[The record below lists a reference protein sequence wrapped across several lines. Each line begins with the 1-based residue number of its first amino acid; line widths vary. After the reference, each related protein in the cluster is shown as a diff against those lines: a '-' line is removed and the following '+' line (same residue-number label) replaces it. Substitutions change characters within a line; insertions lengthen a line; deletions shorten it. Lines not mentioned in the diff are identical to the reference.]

1 MPQILIANGDRNGCV
16 VGGSL
21 GPTGGKVVTIV
32 SSFLDH
38 RSGTDRS
45 SRWTV
50 SRSSGTFK
58 PPIPRIFSGI
68 VSCLASSLH

>member
-1 MPQILIANGDRNGCV
+1 MPQILMANGARDDGV

-45 SRWTV
+45 T
-50 SRSSGTFK
+50 
-58 PPIPRIFSGI
+58 
-68 VSCLASSLH
+68 